1 MIAGEKR
8 VSNLL
13 SKNGEVKKKLLAAR
27 SASSTYSERATNNLA
42 VPAT

>member
-8 VSNLL
+8 VTIELAE
-13 SKNGEVKKKLLAAR
+13 NGEVRKKLLAAR

-42 VPAT
+42 EPAY